1 MKKNYFL
8 IALALLFLFSCT
20 RDYLLESND
29 NMPVDTNSRVSRI
42 NFQEMENFIQKNTK
56 KTLPNYLKTSGLNKL
71 TESYITDIDTTDI
84 IKVIHKGITSFTL
97 KVNTLGD
104 KDFTFSNLVIIVHN
118 GKTQEFIY
126 HYKPEDKWLK
136 DYLSGKKG
144 DYLGV
149 LKIRDINGN
158 DTISSSNA
166 KNSTT
171 CMVEMHVPCFG
182 SGCPCSDYNGVTY
195 YIVASCGGGS
205 GGEGSGGGSPTDNPD
220 GPPLGGL
227 PGGGGGTVPNVPT
240 IQQVNNFIEFLTP
253 STQAYITQNP
263 NSLTDIYNYFILNGL
278 APKHQSFITSIL
290 EYVEKK
296 DISWSNFSPIFA
308 SATAYKNQ
316 NPDNWT
322 KISTIQD
329 FAFDFMLQN
338 SNITWPQF
346 NNWVNWTSTIFE
358 NFPNEDKSLVT
369 IFLSENVFYTP
380 DSLLLD
386 YKLQMSQEE
395 LNIYN
400 QMSKNNQIHYLY
412 AAKIALS
419 QTQKL
424 FPDSQYNG
432 KGDAYRH
439 ALWNAIATRYLGNT
453 KTEQLTTAH
462 ENRPSD
468 PNNPFEFKE
477 KEMDLFNNSI
487 GRFIGTSYPPYETVN
502 QVRLHHVNGYL
513 KYLNNLLGGLPSGQ
527 ATANSQLIPTNQ

>member
-8 IALALLFLFSCT
+8 TMLALLFLFSCT
-20 RDYLLESND
+20 REYLMESND
-29 NMPVDTNSRVSRI
+29 TIQVHSNSRVNKVS
-42 NFQEMENFIQKNTK
+42 FEEMENFIQKNAKNTI
-56 KTLPNYLKTSGLNKL
+56 PDYLKPNNLNKN
-71 TESYITDIDTTDI
+71 TEQYITAIDTADI
-84 IKVIHKGITSFTL
+84 IKVVHNDITSFTL

-104 KDFTFSNLVIIVHN
+104 KDFTFSNLVINVHN
-118 GKTQEFIY
+118 DNIEEYIY
-126 HYKPEDKWLK
+126 HYIPDAQWLK
-136 DYLSGKKG
+136 NYIASKKG
-144 DYLGV
+144 DYQGI
-149 LKIRDINGN
+149 LKITDINGN
-158 DTISSSNA
+158 DTISNSNA

-171 CMVEMHVPCFG
+171 CMVEMHFPCFG
-182 SGCPCSDYNGVTY
+182 AGCPCSDYNGVTY
-195 YIVASCGGGS
+195 YIMATCTTGGGGS
-205 GGEGSGGGSPTDNPD
+205 TGGNPG
-220 GPPLGGL
+220 GPPS
-227 PGGGGGTVPNVPT
+227 GGGGGTVPNVPT
-240 IQQVNNFIEFLTP
+240 TEQINNFIAFLSP
-253 STQAYITQNP
+253 STHDYITQNIDA
-263 NSLTDIYNYFILNGL
+263 LTDISNYFIQNGVS
-278 APKHQSFITSIL
+278 PKHQSFITSIL
-290 EYVEKK
+290 EYVESR
-296 DISWSNFSPIFA
+296 DMAWSNFSPIFA

-316 NPDNWT
+316 NPDSWI
-322 KISTIQD
+322 KISTMHN

-338 SNITWPQF
+338 STTTWTQF
-346 NNWVNWTSTIFE
+346 NNWVNWISTIFE

-369 IFLSENVFYTP
+369 IFLSENIFYTP
-380 DSLLLD
+380 DFLLLD

-439 ALWNAIATRYLGNT
+439 ALWNAIATRYLGNS

-462 ENRPSD
+462 ENRPQD

-487 GRFIGTSYPPYETVN
+487 GLFIGANYPPYEVVN
-502 QVRLHHVNGYL
+502 QVRLHHINGYL
-513 KYLNNLLGGLPSGQ
+513 KYLNNLLGGLSSGQ